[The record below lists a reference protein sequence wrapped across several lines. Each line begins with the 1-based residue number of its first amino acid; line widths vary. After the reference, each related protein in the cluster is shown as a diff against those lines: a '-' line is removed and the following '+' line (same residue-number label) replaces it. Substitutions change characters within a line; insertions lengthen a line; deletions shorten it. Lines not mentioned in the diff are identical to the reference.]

1 MYRVVVPF
9 ADLKDGK
16 HEYKV
21 GDTFPRNGL
30 KVPDA
35 RIEELS
41 TGKNRRG
48 VPLIVLDEPKT
59 EAKAEKPARSRK
71 ERK

>member
-1 MYRVVVPF
+1 MYRVVVAF
-9 ADLKDGK
+9 ADLNDNK

-48 VPLIVLDEPKT
+48 IPLIVLEESKT
-59 EAKAEKPARSRK
+59 EEKAEKPTRSRK